1 MEIKPIRN
9 DADHDA
15 TLYEIERLWG
25 AKGGTQEG
33 DRLEVLVTLA
43 EAWERAHTSIPEAD
57 PITAINFRLEQLG
70 LTQKALVGVIGS
82 RSRVHELMKG
92 DRPLTLAM
100 IRRLSSEF
108 GLSADV
114 LIREPRSR
122 SDVA

>member
-43 EAWERAHTSIPEAD
+43 EGWERAHVSIPETD
-57 PITAINFRLEQLG
+57 PIAAINFRLEQLG
-70 LTQKALVGVIGS
+70 VTQKALVGVIGS

-100 IRRLSSEF
+100 IRRLSAEF